1 MDARKLIQGIIHS
14 DNDFF
19 SVLGKIGLRVYRFFF
34 CKILPA
40 EYVVKRDFKRHF
52 GYKLNLQNPQTLN
65 EKLNWMKL
73 YDRERWHSFYADKY
87 VARDYFTR
95 TFGEEHVIPLL
106 FETKDVSQLRPENI
120 SEFPCIVKA
129 NHSCGQWKIIRD
141 PNDVD
146 WGKLRR
152 DARFWITENWY
163 NCGKEYQYK
172 FIERRIIVEK
182 LLQTKDGKIPNDYKL
197 HFINGE
203 IAFIYVSVDREGG
216 NYRCIYDKDWN
227 KLPFVWIE
235 SWKYKEG
242 LNAVDV
248 PRPDSLDEMIRM
260 GTEIAKKF
268 PRYIRVD
275 YYDCDGHIYFG
286 EITFHH
292 GGAYDQFFP
301 KEYDLVY
308 GKKLT
313 L

>member
-1 MDARKLIQGIIHS
+1 MDARKIIQNIIHS
-14 DNDFF
+14 DNEFF
-19 SVLGKIGLRVYRFFF
+19 SILGKIGLRVYRFFF

-52 GYKLNLQNPQTLN
+52 GYKLNLRNPQTLN

-73 YDRERWHSFYADKY
+73 YDRERWHSFYADKFL
-87 VARDYFTR
+87 ARDYFTR

-106 FETKDVSQLRPENI
+106 FETKDVNQLRPENI
-120 SEFPCIVKA
+120 KEFPCIVKA
-129 NHSCGQWKIIRD
+129 NHSCGQWVIVRK
-141 PNDVD
+141 PEDVD
-146 WGKLRR
+146 WTKLRR

-172 FIERRIIVEK
+172 FIERRIIIEK
-182 LLQTKDGKIPNDYKL
+182 LLLTKEGKIPNDYKL

-203 IAFIYVSVDREGG
+203 IAFIYVSIDREGG

-242 LNAVDV
+242 LNSIDV
-248 PRPDSLDEMIRM
+248 PRPDTLDEMIRM

-268 PRYIRVD
+268 HRYIRVD
-275 YYDCDGHIYFG
+275 YYDCDGKIYFG

>member
-14 DNDFF
+14 DNNLF

-40 EYVVKRDFKRHF
+40 TYVVKRDFKRHF
-52 GYKLNLQNPQTLN
+52 GYKLNLKNPQTLN

-73 YDRERWHSFYADKY
+73 YDRERWYSFYADKFL
-87 VARDYFTR
+87 VRDYFVHE
-95 TFGEEHVIPLL
+95 FGEEYVIPLL
-106 FETKDVSQLRPENI
+106 FETKNVSDLLPENI

-129 NHSCGQWKIIRD
+129 NHSCGQWVIIRN
-141 PNDVD
+141 PQDVN
-146 WGKLRR
+146 WHKLRR

-182 LLQTKDGKIPNDYKL
+182 LLQTKEGKIPNDYKL

-242 LNAVDV
+242 LNAVDL
-248 PRPDSLDEMIRM
+248 PRPDTLDKMIEMGIK
-260 GTEIAKKF
+260 IAKRF

-275 YYDCDGHIYFG
+275 YYDCDGQIYFG

-292 GGAYDQFFP
+292 GGGYDQFFP
-301 KEYDLVY
+301 MEYDLVY

>member
-1 MDARKLIQGIIHS
+1 MDARKIVQNIIHS
-14 DNDFF
+14 DSEFF
-19 SVLGKIGLRVYRFFF
+19 SVVGKIALRVYRFFF

-40 EYVVKRDFKRHF
+40 EFVVKRDFKRHF
-52 GYKLNLQNPQTLN
+52 GYKLNLKNPQTLN

-87 VARDYFTR
+87 VVRDFFSR
-95 TFGEEHVIPLL
+95 VFGEDHVIPLL
-106 FETKDVSQLRPENI
+106 FETKDVNQLRPENI

-129 NHSCGQWKIIRD
+129 NHSCGQWKIIRN
-141 PNDVD
+141 PSDVD
-146 WGKLRR
+146 WNKLRR

-182 LLQTKDGKIPNDYKL
+182 LLLTKEGKIPNDYKL

-235 SWKYKEG
+235 SWKYKDG
-242 LNAVDV
+242 LNSIDV

-301 KEYDLVY
+301 KEYDLIY

>member
-14 DNDFF
+14 DNNLF

-40 EYVVKRDFKRHF
+40 TYVVKRDFKRHF
-52 GYKLNLQNPQTLN
+52 GYKLNLKNPQTLN

-73 YDRERWHSFYADKY
+73 YDRERWYSFYADKFL
-87 VARDYFTR
+87 VRDYFVHE
-95 TFGEEHVIPLL
+95 FGEEYVIPLL
-106 FETKDVSQLRPENI
+106 FETKNVSDLLPENI

-129 NHSCGQWKIIRD
+129 NHSCGQWVIIRN
-141 PNDVD
+141 PQDVN
-146 WGKLRR
+146 WHKLRR
-152 DARFWITENWY
+152 DARFWIKENWY

-182 LLQTKDGKIPNDYKL
+182 LLQTKEGKIPNDYKL

-242 LNAVDV
+242 LNAVDL
-248 PRPDSLDEMIRM
+248 PRPDTLDKMIEMGIK
-260 GTEIAKKF
+260 IAKRF

-275 YYDCDGHIYFG
+275 YYDCDGQIYFG

-292 GGAYDQFFP
+292 GGGYDQFFP
-301 KEYDLVY
+301 MEYDLVY